1 MKIAIIGD
9 GNVGFTLAKQLSK
22 EGHDL
27 VLIDSD
33 QDVLQHAQERL
44 DVLVVVGNGASLE
57 VQREANMKLRSH
69 GGGDLKRR
77 DQPSLL
83 HSCEKLGCSHTISR
97 VRNAEYNQQIQYL
110 REDWDFRWR

>member
-9 GNVGFTLAKQLSK
+9 GNVGFTLARQLSK

-44 DVLVVVGNGASLE
+44 DVLVVVGNGATLE
-57 VQREANMKLRSH
+57 VQREADIGNC
-69 GGGDLKRR
+69 DLMVAVTSS
-77 DQPSLL
+77 DETNLL
-83 HSCEKLGCSHTISR
+83 CCIL
-97 VRNAEYNQQIQYL
+97 A
-110 REDWDFRWR
+110 